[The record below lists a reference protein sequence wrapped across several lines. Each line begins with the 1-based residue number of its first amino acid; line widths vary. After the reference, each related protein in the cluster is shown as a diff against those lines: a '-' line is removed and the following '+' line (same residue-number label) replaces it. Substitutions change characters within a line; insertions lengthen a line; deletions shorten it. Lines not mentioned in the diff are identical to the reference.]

1 MPIILLSTPMTL
13 TSRARIFPLTLTNE
27 AEEEEERG
35 GNGRLKAPSPV
46 ETYSCNLFG
55 KPDRLHA

>member
-1 MPIILLSTPMTL
+1 MTL

-46 ETYSCNLFG
+46 ETYSCNFLANPTGFM
-55 KPDRLHA
+55 PDYYL